1 MGLIRHAQDCSVSE
15 TVIVYC
21 RHLKNGHL
29 TDVIV
34 GLEVE
39 DLERVHTDGVF
50 KAVSRSMERFVGPGL
65 LDKLVAVRCDG
76 ASVNLGVRNS
86 VATRLKADREYIL
99 PIHCVCHRME
109 LGQSGKRCCEGST
122 KYILK
127 QLRDFRNRSYQ
138 SPAHII
144 KIPARG
150 ALHIIHGRVVRED
163 PRAVFRGLTVIF
175 YNENAK
181 YDYGHVCDLEMER
194 IRSRL
199 EDPNNNTVPVTQVA
213 HFVDTR
219 E

>member
-1 MGLIRHAQDCSVSE
+1 MLHRPIRETMLWGQHKVHLEAAKRFQESEVYVLHAGFAQYHIRAEFQSPKIYFNLSGFLGLSW
-15 TVIVYC
+15 
-21 RHLKNGHL
+21 
-29 TDVIV
+29 
-34 GLEVE
+34 
-39 DLERVHTDGVF
+39 
-50 KAVSRSMERFVGPGL
+50 
-65 LDKLVAVRCDG
+65 
-76 ASVNLGVRNS
+76 
-86 VATRLKADREYIL
+86 
-99 PIHCVCHRME
+99 
-109 LGQSGKRCCEGST
+109 
-122 KYILK
+122 
-127 QLRDFRNRSYQ
+127 SYQ

-181 YDYGHVCDLEMER
+181 YDYRHVCDLAMER